1 MNLFFHWNIVRKLCF
16 QVFGIIIGHHLCC
29 SNVGCMLLIVQPFY
43 RLCIMHL
50 SAMYTRVC
58 LVFIATHYY
67 CRSVHISHV
76 KWEITEMPLLYAA
89 ATASHQM
96 QVYIVGSLQ
105 FSKCLCGKWIVLFM
119 RRRLSHYICG
129 VLQCDV
135 EFLWEYLSVCR
146 KEVETQYLSGCV
158 CVFSVAIYNITFR
171 DQRRKLI
178 YMS

>member
-1 MNLFFHWNIVRKLCF
+1 MYYAFV
-16 QVFGIIIGHHLCC
+16 
-29 SNVGCMLLIVQPFY
+29 SNVHTITVDL
-43 RLCIMHL
+43 
-50 SAMYTRVC
+50 
-58 LVFIATHYY
+58 FIF
-67 CRSVHISHV
+67 SHV

-135 EFLWEYLSVCR
+135 EFFSGNPVCR
-146 KEVETQYLSGCV
+146 KEVETLFIWVRVSFLWLFTILHSEINEENWFTCLNATTTGYADGKPKCRFAAWFQ
-158 CVFSVAIYNITFR
+158 ITVTH
-171 DQRRKLI
+171 
-178 YMS
+178 SW